1 MARPVNLEVR
11 SRLLSIGRQ
20 VVHNRGFNGCGVQD
34 ITAAAEIPKGS
45 FYNYFA
51 SKEDFALQALAF
63 IYRPRLARY
72 AQALNDPA
80 LSPRTRILAYYRDL
94 LAHFARQDTPQ
105 YHCFIGSLSFEMS
118 EMLPAIGAEVAAI
131 QQASVDILRDCLEQ
145 AQAAG
150 ELPTDEDCGNLATFI
165 SDAWQGVLARLKVG
179 RNLQP
184 LEAFITRLER
194 LLQA

>member
-1 MARPVNLEVR
+1 
-11 SRLLSIGRQ
+11 
-20 VVHNRGFNGCGVQD
+20 
-34 ITAAAEIPKGS
+34 
-45 FYNYFA
+45 
-51 SKEDFALQALAF
+51 
-63 IYRPRLARY
+63 
-72 AQALNDPA
+72 
-80 LSPRTRILAYYRDL
+80 
-94 LAHFARQDTPQ
+94 
-105 YHCFIGSLSFEMS
+105 MS

-131 QQASVDILRDCLEQ
+131 QQAAVDILRDCLEQ

-150 ELPTDEDCGNLATFI
+150 ELPADEDCSNLATFI